1 MNLPMLPHVAPRLR
15 LALQLPAGLL
25 LTALALGFAPG
36 CEKPFSNCQET
47 LSCGGAGGEDGN
59 ASGAAPSSG
68 GSGGLA
74 SVCDEACSQNDNTPF
89 CSDTLERCV
98 ACRDNDDC
106 SSPKSVCNPKDDTY
120 ECVECVQHS
129 DCTDPTAPLCAG
141 NKCVPCGSNSDCD
154 ELNLNVCQNDGS
166 CVECVT
172 ADDCKVGSDLFVCAP
187 NTNTCTATKPNSLFA
202 CDECAH
208 DLDCQVGQLCVTQ
221 VFESATIGNFCTWT
235 KAGRPAT
242 ASGSCNPNGKPF
254 AGFAAAATS
263 VDGATA
269 DLCVLRKTTC
279 PGYLDYLQVVD
290 GCEGPG
296 TQDSACG
303 AANVSDGLCRNN
315 TESDPFCTYPCS
327 INADCAGSASC
338 VGAPDGYCS
347 LD

>member
-221 VFESATIGNFCTWT
+221 VFESATIGNFCTWR
-235 KAGRPAT
+235 KDGRPAT
-242 ASGSCNPNGKPF
+242 VGACFPSGKPYIDTKTSTS
-254 AGFAAAATS
+254 ADGTAAEF
-263 VDGATA
+263 
-269 DLCVLRKTTC
+269 CILRTTTC
-279 PGYLDYLQVVD
+279 VAFVQQSQTVAGCTPGGLDD
-290 GCEGPG
+290 
-296 TQDSACG
+296 DACG
-303 AANVSDGLCRNN
+303 FGGVDDGLCMLKDA
-315 TESDPFCTYPCS
+315 TALCTYPCLS
-327 INADCAGSASC
+327 DADCKAGTCTNVSH
-338 VGAPDGYCS
+338 CS
-347 LD
+347 L